1 MNAGRYKMILE
12 FLNLI
17 IILGILVAI
26 MLWLRKI
33 INKKNNVMGRR
44 SKNIVVVDEGLSI
57 SVGQRLSIIKVGE
70 EHFLMTH
77 GQNGVGFQAL
87 IKNDFQET
95 EEKWEN
101 ELKSNQLGTKNSA
114 SKIINAFKQKK
125 GGADEQ

>member
-1 MNAGRYKMILE
+1 MILE

-33 INKKNNVMGRR
+33 INKKNNVMGR
-44 SKNIVVVDEGLSI
+44 KGKHIIMVDEGLSI
-57 SVGQRLSIIKVGE
+57 GVGQRLSIIKVGE
-70 EHFLMTH
+70 EHFLMAH
-77 GQNGVGFQAL
+77 GQNGVTFQAI

-101 ELKSNQLGTKNSA
+101 ELKKNQLGTKTTT

-125 GGADEQ
+125 GETNDQ

>member
-1 MNAGRYKMILE
+1 MILE

-33 INKKNNVMGRR
+33 INKKNNVMGM
-44 SKNIVVVDEGLSI
+44 KGKHIIMIDEGLAI
-57 SVGQRLSIIKVGE
+57 GIGQRLSIVKVGE
-70 EHFLMTH
+70 EHFLMAH
-77 GQNGVGFQAL
+77 GQNGVTFQPI
-87 IKNDFQET
+87 IKNDFQKT

-101 ELKSNQLGTKNSA
+101 ELKSNQLGTKT

-125 GGADEQ
+125 GGTNEQ